1 MAGALLF
8 DLDGTLIHSDP
19 LHVKVFADMF
29 AARGRQIDEAFYLT
43 HIHGRRS
50 EVTFAEAFP
59 DEDADA
65 LAVEKEA
72 TFVRDFP
79 ATFPA
84 LPGLMSLLDRA
95 RGDGMATA
103 VVTNA
108 PRENAYVMLAA
119 IGVAERFD
127 TVVLA
132 EDCAHGKPHPAPYL
146 EAMRRLNATPRTAL
160 AFEDSPAGI
169 ASAVT
174 AGLFTIG
181 IRSSLTDAA
190 LRDAGANATL
200 SDYTDPALPALLARL
215 KGTVE

>member
-19 LHVKVFADMF
+19 LHLKVFADMY
-29 AARGRQIDEAFYLT
+29 AARGRQIDEAYYLS

-72 TFVRDFP
+72 AFVRDFP
-79 ATFPA
+79 ATYPA
-84 LPGLMSLLDRA
+84 MPGLTALLDRA
-95 RGDGMATA
+95 RRDGMPTA

-108 PRENAYVMLAA
+108 PRENAFAMLKA
-119 IGVAERFD
+119 IGLTDRFD

-132 EDCAHGKPHPAPYL
+132 EDCIQGKPHPAPFL
-146 EAMRRLNATPRTAL
+146 EAMRRLDAIPDTAL
-160 AFEDSPAGI
+160 AFEDSPAGVT
-169 ASAVT
+169 SARA

-190 LRDAGANATL
+190 LRAAGCNATL

>member
-19 LHVKVFADMF
+19 LHIDIFIRMY
-29 AARGRQIDEAFYLT
+29 AARGRTIDADYYLT

-50 EVTFAEAFP
+50 EVTFGEAFP

-65 LAVEKEA
+65 LAEEKET
-72 TFVRDFP
+72 TFIREFP
-79 ATFPA
+79 ASYPPM
-84 LPGLMSLLDRA
+84 PGVAALLDLAA
-95 RGDGMATA
+95 RDGLRTA

-108 PRENAYVMLAA
+108 PRDNAYAMLDA
-119 IGVAERFD
+119 IGLTARFD

-132 EDCAHGKPHPAPYL
+132 EDCIQGKPHPAPFL
-146 EAMRRLNATPRTAL
+146 EAMRRLDATADTAL

-169 ASAVT
+169 ASAR
-174 AGLFTIG
+174 AADLFTIG

-190 LRDAGANATL
+190 LRAAGCNATL
-200 SDYTDPALPALLARL
+200 SDYTDPALPALLACL

>member
-19 LHVKVFADMF
+19 LHVDIFVRMY
-29 AARGRQIDEAFYLT
+29 AARGRTIDTDYYLN

-50 EVTFAEAFP
+50 EVTFGEAFP
-59 DEDADA
+59 DADADA
-65 LAVEKEA
+65 LAEEKET
-72 TFVRDFP
+72 TFIREFP
-79 ATFPA
+79 ASFPPM
-84 LPGLMSLLDRA
+84 PGVTALLDLAA
-95 RGDGMATA
+95 RDGLRTA

-108 PRENAYVMLAA
+108 PRENAYVMLDA
-119 IGVAERFD
+119 IGLAQHFD

-132 EDCAHGKPHPAPYL
+132 EDCTRGKPHPAPFL
-146 EAMRRLNATPRTAL
+146 EAMRRLDATPDTAL

-169 ASAVT
+169 ASARA

-181 IRSSLTDAA
+181 IRSSLTDAD
-190 LRDAGANATL
+190 LRNAGCHATL